1 MNIVPAHECF
11 ICAKEMSTDSPT
23 INTNLECDCIQH
35 QSVHES
41 CFKEWY
47 GKKGTCPV
55 CRSTGPDTEAIRL
68 QVREAAHTAQT
79 VIDEDTTHLNLY
91 KALQLLV
98 LCIIFLS
105 LIGLM
110 IIVLDDDTR
119 LHSHDE
125 DNDDFAQIS
134 MAP

>member
-1 MNIVPAHECF
+1 
-11 ICAKEMSTDSPT
+11 MSTDSPT
-23 INTNLECDCIQH
+23 IDTNLECDCMTH
-35 QSVHES
+35 QSVHKS

-68 QVREAAHTAQT
+68 QVREAAHSAQT
-79 VIDEDTTHLNLY
+79 VIDEETTHLNLY
-91 KALQLLV
+91 KALQLFA

-105 LIGLM
+105 VIGLM
-110 IIVLDDDTR
+110 IITLGDDTR
-119 LHSHDE
+119 LHSHEE

-134 MAP
+134 VAP

>member
-1 MNIVPAHECF
+1 M
-11 ICAKEMSTDSPT
+11 K
-23 INTNLECDCIQH
+23 H

-55 CRSTGPDTEAIRL
+55 CRSTGPDTEAICL
-68 QVREAAHTAQT
+68 QVREAVLSEQAT
-79 VIDEDTTHLNLY
+79 IDEETTHLNLY
-91 KALQLLV
+91 KALKLFA

-105 LIGLM
+105 LIGIM
-110 IIVLDDDTR
+110 IITLGDDTR

-134 MAP
+134 VAP